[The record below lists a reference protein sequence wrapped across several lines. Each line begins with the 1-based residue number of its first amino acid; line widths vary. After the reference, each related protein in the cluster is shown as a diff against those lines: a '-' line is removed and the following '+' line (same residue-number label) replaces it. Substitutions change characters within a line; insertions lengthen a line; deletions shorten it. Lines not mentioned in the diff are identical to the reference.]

1 MLFLLSAVYLGWAL
15 GANDTANIFGTGVTT
30 RLISYR
36 VAVSLTAV
44 FVLLGALIE
53 GTKCLDTVGRF
64 TTLSIEEAFLATLAA
79 ATTVTILTFLSLPA
93 STSHSIIGA
102 VSGVAL
108 YSGGIGALPLS
119 KLSKLLICWITT
131 PLGALVICCLL
142 YSLLSFLVSDRIKT
156 LPAFTVLMKLGLIVV
171 GCYGAYALG
180 ANNVANVVGAFVGAS
195 LVSAKTGVVLG
206 GLSIVVGSVTFSKRV
221 MNTVGS
227 KITPLDPFSALV
239 VIMAE
244 AITVHIY
251 TQIGVP
257 VSTSQAVVGAVA
269 GIGLISRMRTINRTM
284 LMFILIGW
292 VLTPVVSAIFYVLF
306 QFAMAII
313 FP

>member
-1 MLFLLSAVYLGWAL
+1 
-15 GANDTANIFGTGVTT
+15 
-30 RLISYR
+30 
-36 VAVSLTAV
+36 
-44 FVLLGALIE
+44 
-53 GTKCLDTVGRF
+53 
-64 TTLSIEEAFLATLAA
+64 
-79 ATTVTILTFLSLPA
+79 
-93 STSHSIIGA
+93 
-102 VSGVAL
+102 
-108 YSGGIGALPLS
+108 
-119 KLSKLLICWITT
+119 
-131 PLGALVICCLL
+131 
-142 YSLLSFLVSDRIKT
+142 
-156 LPAFTVLMKLGLIVV
+156 MKLGLIDV

-195 LVSAKTGVVLG
+195 LVSARTGVVLG
-206 GLSIVVGSVTFSKRV
+206 GLSIVTGSVTFSKRV
-221 MNTVGS
+221 MTTVGS
-227 KITPLDPFSALV
+227 RITPLDPFSALV

-269 GIGLISRMRTINRTM
+269 GIGLLLRTRTINRTM

-306 QFAMAII
+306 QFATSIV

>member
-1 MLFLLSAVYLGWAL
+1 MLFLLSVVYLGWAL

-44 FVLLGALIE
+44 FVLLGALME
-53 GTKCLDTVGRF
+53 GPKCLETVGSF
-64 TTLSIEEAFLATLAA
+64 TSLSGEEAFHATLAA
-79 ATTVTILTFLSLPA
+79 ATTVTIMTLLSLPA

-102 VSGVAL
+102 VSGVAI
-108 YSGGIGALPLS
+108 YSGGVKTLPIG
-119 KLSKLLICWITT
+119 KLSKLLICWVTT

-142 YSLLSFLVSDRIKT
+142 FRLFSFFISDRIRT
-156 LPAFTVLMKLGLIVV
+156 LPTFTVLMKLGLIAV

-195 LVSAKTGVVLG
+195 VLSARTGVILG

-221 MNTVGS
+221 MTTVGS
-227 KITPLDPFSALV
+227 RITPLDPFSALV

-269 GIGLISRMRTINRTM
+269 GIGLLSGVKMINRTM
-284 LMFILIGW
+284 LLFILIGW
-292 VLTPVVSAIFYVLF
+292 ILTPVISACFYVLF
-306 QFAMAII
+306 QMAGG
-313 FP
+313 